1 MLGFDPYDEG
11 FLQKDWKCRSSQLSW
26 WRSSRR
32 DRADQKTTCLN
43 LSELDQI
50 KLLELD
56 RRLPRNAVPGSAE
69 AVMALLVYRETKSR
83 KGGTQPTIHIGAR
96 MAKGST
102 AARFALRTAD
112 GEASGPANNS

>member
-1 MLGFDPYDEG
+1 M
-11 FLQKDWKCRSSQLSW
+11 
-26 WRSSRR
+26 
-32 DRADQKTTCLN
+32 
-43 LSELDQI
+43 SELDEI
-50 KLLELD
+50 KLVELD
-56 RRLPRNAVPGSAE
+56 HGLPRNAVPGSAE

-83 KGGTQPTIHIGAR
+83 KGGTEPAIHTGAP